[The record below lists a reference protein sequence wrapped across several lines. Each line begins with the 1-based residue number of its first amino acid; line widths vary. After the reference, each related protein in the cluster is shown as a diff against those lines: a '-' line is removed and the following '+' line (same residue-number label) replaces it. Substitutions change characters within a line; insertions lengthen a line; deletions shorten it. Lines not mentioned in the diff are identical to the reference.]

1 MIENKIN
8 ELFQTI
14 ENSNEYK
21 SYLEIGRVLEND
33 DEINSLINEIK
44 KLQKESVNL
53 EYNNDDRYK
62 EVDREIEEKVKLL
75 NSKPMY
81 QEYLHKMNEF
91 NDVLAM
97 SSNNIEKYINS
108 KI

>member
-14 ENSNEYK
+14 ENSQEYK
-21 SYLEIGRVLEND
+21 SYLEIGKVLESD
-33 DEINSLINEIK
+33 SEINTLIKDIKSLQ
-44 KLQKESVNL
+44 QKSVNL
-53 EYNNDDRYK
+53 EYNNDPFYK
-62 EVDREIEEKVKLL
+62 EVDKEIEEKVKIL

-81 QEYLHKMNEF
+81 QEYLRLMNDF

-97 SSNNIEKYINS
+97 SSNHIEEYINS